1 MRCID
6 IENTSILSRFRS
18 KYIGDRHFYKSVLT
32 MVVPMILQMLVTNFV
47 SMLDNIMLG
56 RVGTEQMSGASI
68 VNQYV
73 FIFIISTFGAV
84 SGPSVFGAQFFG
96 KGDYR
101 GQMYTFRFRLFSCLI
116 IAVIAALL
124 FEFFDDGLISL
135 FLSKDD
141 PPEIRAATLGYGKAY
156 MSVIILSL
164 VPNAVRQ
171 AYASIVSECGETRI
185 PMAASMT
192 AVAVN
197 LVLDYVLIFG
207 KLGMPVLGV
216 KGAAIATVI
225 AKVVEAAVIVVW
237 VHTHTARCR
246 FIIGAFSG
254 FGIPLALALNITKKG
269 VPLLFNE
276 FLWAA
281 GMSVIAQCY
290 SVRGLD
296 VVAARNIATTISN
309 LFSTFYVQL
318 GVCVS
323 IIVGAKLGA
332 NKLRDARDTDN
343 KLLFFSVIASVFV
356 GVCLLPIAK
365 FFPMLYK
372 TSGDVRSIAAYM
384 IVITALSFPLIS
396 YTNACYFTL
405 RSGGKTGITFLF
417 DFGFTWLIVIPI
429 AFVLAYLTNLPIRPM
444 FAIITFAEVIKVG
457 IGYFMVRSDVWVN
470 NIVDD
475 K

>member
-1 MRCID
+1 
-6 IENTSILSRFRS
+6 
-18 KYIGDRHFYKSVLT
+18 

-343 KLLFFSVIASVFV
+343 KLLFFSVIASVCV

-372 TSGDVRSIAAYM
+372 TSDDVRSIAEYM

>member
-281 GMSVIAQCY
+281 GMSVIA
-290 SVRGLD
+290 
-296 VVAARNIATTISN
+296 TTISN

-429 AFVLAYLTNLPIRPM
+429 AFVLAYLTMLPIRQM

>member
-84 SGPSVFGAQFFG
+84 TGPSVFGAQFFG

-225 AKVVEAAVIVVW
+225 AKVVEAAVIVV
-237 VHTHTARCR
+237 
-246 FIIGAFSG
+246 
-254 FGIPLALALNITKKG
+254 
-269 VPLLFNE
+269 
-276 FLWAA
+276 
-281 GMSVIAQCY
+281 
-290 SVRGLD
+290 
-296 VVAARNIATTISN
+296 
-309 LFSTFYVQL
+309 
-318 GVCVS
+318 
-323 IIVGAKLGA
+323 
-332 NKLRDARDTDN
+332 
-343 KLLFFSVIASVFV
+343 
-356 GVCLLPIAK
+356 
-365 FFPMLYK
+365 
-372 TSGDVRSIAAYM
+372 
-384 IVITALSFPLIS
+384 
-396 YTNACYFTL
+396 
-405 RSGGKTGITFLF
+405 
-417 DFGFTWLIVIPI
+417 
-429 AFVLAYLTNLPIRPM
+429 
-444 FAIITFAEVIKVG
+444 
-457 IGYFMVRSDVWVN
+457 
-470 NIVDD
+470 
-475 K
+475 

>member
-18 KYIGDRHFYKSVLT
+18 KYIGDRHFYRSVLT

-84 SGPSVFGAQFFG
+84 SGPSIFGAQFFG
-96 KGDYR
+96 KRDFK
-101 GQMYTFRFRLFSCLI
+101 GQMYTFRFRLFACLI
-116 IAVIAALL
+116 IAIIAALM
-124 FEFFDDGLISL
+124 FELFDDTLISL

-141 PPEIRAATLGYGKAY
+141 SPEKRAATLGYGRTY
-156 MSVIILSL
+156 MSIMVLSL

-197 LVLDYVLIFG
+197 LVLDYGLIFG
-207 KLGMPVLGV
+207 KLGLPELGV
-216 KGAAIATVI
+216 AGAAIATVI
-225 AKVVEAAVIVVW
+225 AKFVEAAFVVIW
-237 VHTHTARCR
+237 VHNHTSRCQ
-246 FIIGAFSG
+246 FSVGAFRG
-254 FGIPLALALNITKKG
+254 FGIPFELALDITKKSI
-269 VPLLFNE
+269 PLLFNE

-343 KLLFFSVIASVFV
+343 KLLFFSIAASVVV

-365 FFPMLYK
+365 LFPMLYN
-372 TSGDVRSIAAYM
+372 TSDNVRDIAAYM
-384 IVITALSFPLIS
+384 IVITALAFPLMS

-417 DFGFTWLIVIPI
+417 DFGFTWLLVIPI
-429 AFVLAYLTNLPIRPM
+429 AFVLAYLTKLPIRPM